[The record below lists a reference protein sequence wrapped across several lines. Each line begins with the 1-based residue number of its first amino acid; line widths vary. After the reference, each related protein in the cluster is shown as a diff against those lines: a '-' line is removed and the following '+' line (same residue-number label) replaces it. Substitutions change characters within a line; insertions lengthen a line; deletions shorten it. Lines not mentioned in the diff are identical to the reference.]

1 MKSFILK
8 IVLISGLF
16 LVISCDITKSASK
29 TKLDT
34 SLKDDLETKRLRK
47 GDSVGY
53 YPDRN
58 IILKDTTIYRVS
70 KENTVLRTV
79 YDSSGNISSVECTA
93 AQIEELTRRN
103 ILLEQEVKQKDSTKE
118 ENFDSSFILYIII
131 GIVVLG
137 MFAMILMFVLINKN
151 TKAVT
156 TVLQQLQ
163 K

>member
-16 LVISCDITKSASK
+16 LVVSCDITKSASK
-29 TKLDT
+29 TKFDT
-34 SLKDDLETKRLRK
+34 TLKDDLETKRMRK
-47 GDSVGY
+47 GDSIGY

-103 ILLEQEVKQKDSTKE
+103 ILLEQEVKEKDSTKE

-131 GIVVLG
+131 GVVVLG

-156 TVLQQLQ
+156 TFLQQNQ